1 MIKKFFVL
9 LFFCLTFSYAQSPEK
24 FTYQSIIKNSSG
36 YLLKSQDVGLKISVL
51 FNSSNGIPV
60 YSEEHSVESNNNGLV
75 TLIIGDGVSSDVFSD
90 IDWGAGEYFL
100 KVEVDPQGGVNYVM
114 EQTSQLLSVPY
125 ALYAGNSGSNL
136 NLLGQD
142 YINLTDQILTI
153 NKVDLADD
161 VGGVLPVDNG
171 GTGSSTVPMVG
182 VITAV
187 DATNARSIL
196 GLGTSATTDS
206 SDYAT
211 AAQGVLADSSLQDAT
226 VFATAAQGVLAASS
240 LQGADN
246 SVATDMIAD
255 DAVTTAKLANI
266 TDGSILIG
274 GASDAPT
281 VVAVSGDVTLANDG
295 TVTIAYG
302 AIALDELT
310 DAKLAGENF
319 SGSLS
324 IGHPMTAATLVTA
337 AYNTA
342 IGVTALDAL
351 TEGDLNVAVGYDAL
365 TANTTGIGN
374 TAIGYEALK
383 VNTIASYN
391 VAFGN
396 RAGNTIDT
404 GSSNVVIGGDADVDD
419 AAAIN
424 RIVIGK
430 ETIGLDNNTVT
441 LGNGSITNW
450 LPTDDSEVDLGSSS
464 KEMKNI
470 YVDGVA
476 YLDAIGLGTTAF
488 SLPTSSGSDGQI
500 LAKAS
505 GTNTFEWVNNSGVA
519 DGPATYTVNT
529 FYADL
534 GGYVIEVRDGGK
546 HGLAVAMQNQ
556 GLSNWYGT
564 NELLNDPANH
574 DDNGD
579 KFMDWRLPT
588 KRELNLIYV
597 NYNSGGNG
605 ASLGGDSYY
614 TSTLQDDN
622 QYWYQFFHNGVQAY
636 VGKPTP
642 SYVRAV
648 RDF

>member
-1 MIKKFFVL
+1 
-9 LFFCLTFSYAQSPEK
+9 
-24 FTYQSIIKNSSG
+24 
-36 YLLKSQDVGLKISVL
+36 
-51 FNSSNGIPV
+51 
-60 YSEEHSVESNNNGLV
+60 
-75 TLIIGDGVSSDVFSD
+75 
-90 IDWGAGEYFL
+90 
-100 KVEVDPQGGVNYVM
+100 
-114 EQTSQLLSVPY
+114 
-125 ALYAGNSGSNL
+125 
-136 NLLGQD
+136 
-142 YINLTDQILTI
+142 
-153 NKVDLADD
+153 
-161 VGGVLPVDNG
+161 
-171 GTGSSTVPMVG
+171 
-182 VITAV
+182 
-187 DATNARSIL
+187 
-196 GLGTSATTDS
+196 
-206 SDYAT
+206 
-211 AAQGVLADSSLQDAT
+211 
-226 VFATAAQGVLAASS
+226 
-240 LQGADN
+240 
-246 SVATDMIAD
+246 
-255 DAVTTAKLANI
+255 ANI

-274 GASDAPT
+274 GDSDAPT

-519 DGPATYTVNT
+519 DGPATYSVNT
-529 FYADL
+529 YYAEL

-546 HGLAVAMQNQ
+546 HGLAVAMQDQALNP
-556 GLSNWYGT
+556 GDVMNLYDANSVI
-564 NELLNDPANH
+564 NDPDYH
-574 DDNGD
+574 DVDGD

-588 KRELNLIYV
+588 KRELNLIYDHF
-597 NYNSGGNG
+597 NSGDNAAGLGNG
-605 ASLGGDSYY
+605 AYMSSSLTQGGNLEYWWFY
-614 TSTLQDDN
+614 FGGGTGGLNGMNSTN
-622 QYWYQFFHNGVQAY
+622 H
-636 VGKPTP
+636 
-642 SYVRAV
+642 VRAV
-648 RDF
+648 RAF